1 MAADETGVDIVT
13 VLAGLIFLGLVAF
26 VVWKA
31 RQNRSA
37 ALAKAE
43 PKVAGE
49 DPLEGGARRPEDFDE
64 PTEED
69 LEMMGELL
77 DELE

>member
-1 MAADETGVDIVT
+1 MSDDTTVTITT
-13 VLAGLIFLGLVAF
+13 VLAGLMFLALIGF

-31 RQNRSA
+31 RQNRTA
-37 ALAKAE
+37 ALAKTG

-49 DPLEGGARRPEDFDE
+49 DPLEGGARRPEAFEE
-64 PTEED
+64 PSDDD

-77 DELE
+77 GEVE